1 MNKVN
6 QKLRA
11 IILVA
16 ALTASSTVVAKADAI
31 NIVQSGGESA
41 RITAVVSNSTPL
53 FVSKRLGKLSDI
65 VIYKGDCKEVS
76 KQLKRQTACIESKE
90 ASEILV
96 SVPESLNKVKISRIN
111 SQLSTELSPK
121 QEISVTKAIY
131 KALTSKDESIFD
143 TKVAYISRHDN
154 GKYILR
160 VSDYDGSSPETIHES
175 YEPILTPNWSPD
187 GKYLTYVSFE
197 SVRSS
202 IFIQD
207 IKTKRRIK
215 ALTLRGLNAY
225 PSFNNSESLLVS
237 ISKEK
242 STSEI
247 YRYDIPTSKL
257 TLMKSSKR
265 ADIFPRRIDSE
276 TYVKVGL
283 SGNDTPYAYVVRNG
297 NQKPISSLPLNA
309 ISASSNGDIV
319 GLSGSKLVLLTKKG
333 ESWSDMQ
340 EIQTDPNIESPSI
353 SSNGEAIYYS
363 TKENGRVFIKMASNK
378 GKNILS
384 FMINNEDL
392 IQISAL

>member
-1 MNKVN
+1 M
-6 QKLRA
+6 
-11 IILVA
+11 VA
-16 ALTASSTVVAKADAI
+16 VLSASSSVAAKADAI

-41 RITAVVSNSTPL
+41 RITAVVSNSTPP

-65 VIYKGDCKEVS
+65 NIYKGDCKEVS

-90 ASEILV
+90 VSEILV
-96 SVPESLNKVKISRIN
+96 SVPESPNKVKISKISSPHP
-111 SQLSTELSPK
+111 SQLSPK
-121 QEISVTKAIY
+121 QEIAVTKAIY

-197 SVRSS
+197 SVRAS

-225 PSFNNSESLLVS
+225 PSFNDSESLLVS

-242 STSEI
+242 ATSEI

-283 SGNDTPYAYVVRNG
+283 SRNDTPYAYVVRNG
-297 NQKPISSLPLNA
+297 RQKPISSLPLNA
-309 ISASSNGDIV
+309 ISVSDNGDIV
-319 GLSGSKLVLLTKKG
+319 GLSGRKLVLLTKKG

>member
-1 MNKVN
+1 MFIA
-6 QKLRA
+6 LSA
-11 IILVA
+11 SSSVA
-16 ALTASSTVVAKADAI
+16 AQTDAI

-41 RITAVVSNSTPL
+41 RITAVVSNSTPP

-65 VIYKGDCKEVS
+65 NIYRGDCKEVS

-90 ASEILV
+90 ISEILV
-96 SVPESLNKVKISRIN
+96 SVPESPNKVKFSKISTQN
-111 SQLSTELSPK
+111 ASELTPE
-121 QEISVTKAIY
+121 QEIAATKAIY

-143 TKVAYISRHDN
+143 TKIAYISRHDN

-160 VSDYDGSSPETIHES
+160 VSNYDGSSPETIHES

-197 SVRSS
+197 SVRAS

-207 IKTKRRIK
+207 INTKRRIK

-225 PSFNNSESLLVS
+225 PSFNDNESLLVS

-242 STSEI
+242 ATSEI
-247 YRYDIPTSKL
+247 YKYDIPTSTL
-257 TLMKSSKR
+257 TLMRSSKR

-283 SGNDTPYAYVVRNG
+283 SQNDTPYAYVVRNG
-297 NQKPISSLPLNA
+297 KQKPISSIPLNA
-309 ISASSNGDIV
+309 ISVSYNGDIV
-319 GLSGSKLVLLTKKG
+319 GLSGNKLVLLSKKG
-333 ESWSDMQ
+333 DSWSDMQ

-353 SSNGEAIYYS
+353 SSNGKAIYYS
-363 TKENGRVFIKMASNK
+363 TKENGRVFIKMSSNK

-384 FMINNEDL
+384 FMVNNEDL
-392 IQISAL
+392 IQVSAL

>member
-1 MNKVN
+1 M
-6 QKLRA
+6 
-11 IILVA
+11 VA
-16 ALTASSTVVAKADAI
+16 VLSASSSVAAKADAI

-41 RITAVVSNSTPL
+41 RITAVVSNSTPP

-65 VIYKGDCKEVS
+65 NIYKGDCKEVS

-90 ASEILV
+90 VNEILV
-96 SVPESLNKVKISRIN
+96 SVPESPNKVKISKI
-111 SQLSTELSPK
+111 SSPHSPELSPK
-121 QEISVTKAIY
+121 QEIAVTKAIY

-197 SVRSS
+197 SVRAS

-225 PSFNNSESLLVS
+225 PSFNDSESLLVS

-242 STSEI
+242 ATSEI

-283 SGNDTPYAYVVRNG
+283 SRNDTPYAYVVRNG
-297 NQKPISSLPLNA
+297 RQKPISSLPLNA
-309 ISASSNGDIV
+309 ISVSDNGDIV
-319 GLSGSKLVLLTKKG
+319 GLSGRKLVLLTKKG

>member
-1 MNKVN
+1 MNKVK

-11 IILVA
+11 MIMVA
-16 ALTASSTVVAKADAI
+16 ALSASSSVAAQADAI

-41 RITAVVSNSTPL
+41 RITAVVSSSTPL

-65 VIYKGDCKEVS
+65 NIYKGDCKEVS

-90 ASEILV
+90 VSEILV
-96 SVPESLNKVKISRIN
+96 SVPESPNKVKISRI
-111 SQLSTELSPK
+111 SSPYSTELSPK
-121 QEISVTKAIY
+121 QEIAVTKAIY

-197 SVRSS
+197 SVRAS

-215 ALTLRGLNAY
+215 APTLRGLNAY

-242 STSEI
+242 ATSEI

-283 SGNDTPYAYVVRNG
+283 SRNDTPYAYVVRNG
-297 NQKPISSLPLNA
+297 RQKPISSLPLNA
-309 ISASSNGDIV
+309 ISASDNGDIV
-319 GLSGSKLVLLTKKG
+319 GLSGNKLVLLTKEG

-340 EIQTDPNIESPSI
+340 EIQTDPNIESPTI

-363 TKENGRVFIKMASNK
+363 TKENGQVFIKMASNK

>member
-11 IILVA
+11 IVMVA
-16 ALTASSTVVAKADAI
+16 VLSASSSVAAKADAI

-41 RITAVVSNSTPL
+41 RITAVVSNSTPP

-65 VIYKGDCKEVS
+65 NIYKGDCKEVS

-90 ASEILV
+90 VNEILV
-96 SVPESLNKVKISRIN
+96 SVPESPNKVKISKI
-111 SQLSTELSPK
+111 SSPHSPELSPK
-121 QEISVTKAIY
+121 QEIAVTKAIY

-197 SVRSS
+197 SVRAS

-225 PSFNNSESLLVS
+225 PSFNDSESLLVS

-242 STSEI
+242 ATSEI

-265 ADIFPRRIDSE
+265 ADIFPKRIDSE

-283 SGNDTPYAYVVRNG
+283 SRNDTPYAYVVRNG
-297 NQKPISSLPLNA
+297 RQKPISSLPLNA
-309 ISASSNGDIV
+309 ISVSDNGDIV
-319 GLSGSKLVLLTKKG
+319 GLSGRKLVLLTKKG

>member
-1 MNKVN
+1 M
-6 QKLRA
+6 
-11 IILVA
+11 VA
-16 ALTASSTVVAKADAI
+16 VLSASSSVAAKADAI

-41 RITAVVSNSTPL
+41 RITAVVSNSTPP

-65 VIYKGDCKEVS
+65 NIYKGDCKEVS

-90 ASEILV
+90 VNEILV
-96 SVPESLNKVKISRIN
+96 SVPESPNKVKISKI
-111 SQLSTELSPK
+111 SSPHSPELSPK
-121 QEISVTKAIY
+121 QEIAVTKAIY

-197 SVRSS
+197 SVRAS

-225 PSFNNSESLLVS
+225 PSFNDSESLLVS

-242 STSEI
+242 ATSEI

-265 ADIFPRRIDSE
+265 ADIFPKRIDSE

-283 SGNDTPYAYVVRNG
+283 SRNDTPYAYVVRNG
-297 NQKPISSLPLNA
+297 RQKPISSLPLNA
-309 ISASSNGDIV
+309 ISVSDNGDIV
-319 GLSGSKLVLLTKKG
+319 GLSGRKLVLLTKKG

>member
-1 MNKVN
+1 MKKVN

-11 IILVA
+11 TVMVAVLSASSSVA
-16 ALTASSTVVAKADAI
+16 AQANAI

-41 RITAVVSNSTPL
+41 RITAVVSNSTPP

-65 VIYKGDCKEVS
+65 NIYKGDCKEVS
-76 KQLKRQTACIESKE
+76 KQLKRQTACIESRE
-90 ASEILV
+90 VNDILV
-96 SVPESLNKVKISRIN
+96 SVPESPNKVKISKI
-111 SQLSTELSPK
+111 SSPHSPELSPK
-121 QEISVTKAIY
+121 QEIAVTKAIY

-197 SVRSS
+197 SVRAS

-225 PSFNNSESLLVS
+225 PSFNDSESLLVS

-242 STSEI
+242 ATSEI

-283 SGNDTPYAYVVRNG
+283 SRNDTPYAYVVRNG
-297 NQKPISSLPLNA
+297 RQKPISSLPLNA
-309 ISASSNGDIV
+309 ISVSDNGDIV
-319 GLSGSKLVLLTKKG
+319 GLSGRKLVLLTKKG

-353 SSNGEAIYYS
+353 SGNGEAIYYS

>member
-1 MNKVN
+1 M
-6 QKLRA
+6 
-11 IILVA
+11 VA
-16 ALTASSTVVAKADAI
+16 VLSASSSVAAKADAI

-41 RITAVVSNSTPL
+41 RITAVVSNSTPQ
-53 FVSKRLGKLSDI
+53 FVSQRLGKLSDI
-65 VIYKGDCKEVS
+65 KIYKGDCKEVS

-90 ASEILV
+90 VNEILV
-96 SVPESLNKVKISRIN
+96 SVPDSPNKVKISKIS
-111 SQLSTELSPK
+111 SQYSPELSPK
-121 QEISVTKAIY
+121 QEIAVTKAIY

-197 SVRSS
+197 SVRAS

-225 PSFNNSESLLVS
+225 PSFNDSQSLLVS

-242 STSEI
+242 ATSEI

-276 TYVKVGL
+276 TYLKVGL
-283 SGNDTPYAYVVRNG
+283 SRNDTPYAYIVRNG
-297 NQKPISSLPLNA
+297 RQKPISSLPLNA
-309 ISASSNGDIV
+309 ISVSDNGDIV
-319 GLSGSKLVLLTKKG
+319 GLSGRKLVLLTKKG